1 MGIVPRFRY
10 ILVTDSLMD
19 ILTMDE
25 LKAVLAHEMGHARH
39 RHLLFYLLFFIG
51 YMVISFGLFDFLFV
65 FLATQPAF
73 MEPLQ
78 AGEPHA
84 TSLFYFIFSLPMLIS
99 MLIYFRFIMGFFMRN
114 FERQAD
120 LFSARVMGTPSPTV
134 TSLEKIAFLSGK
146 IRDLPSWHHFSIR
159 QRVDCLQETLRDPGL
174 IRRHNRFIRK
184 CVGLYVVGIL
194 ALGYLFNFST
204 FKEQISYRFIGKA
217 INQQLARDPDNIM
230 LYQNLAMI
238 YHNLGKYALAMEAY
252 ERILDLDLFQPTALN
267 NYAWLLVTVP
277 DENLRDEKKGLDLAV
292 KAAALKKEPYI
303 LDTLAEAYY
312 ANGMFAEAVRTIQE
326 AIGMARENTPYYQ
339 RQLKKFREAQ
349 KAGQSVE

>member
-1 MGIVPRFRY
+1 
-10 ILVTDSLMD
+10 
-19 ILTMDE
+19 
-25 LKAVLAHEMGHARH
+25 
-39 RHLLFYLLFFIG
+39 
-51 YMVISFGLFDFLFV
+51 VISFGLFDFLFV

-78 AGEPHA
+78 AGESHA
-84 TSLFYFIFSLPMLIS
+84 TSLFYFIFSLPMLLS
-99 MLIYFRFIMGFFMRN
+99 MLVYFRFIMGFFMRN

-120 LFSARVMGTPSPTV
+120 LYSAGVMGTPSPTI

-174 IRRHNRFIRK
+174 VRRHNRFVRK
-184 CVGLYVVGIL
+184 WVGLYVACLL

-217 INQQLARDPDNIM
+217 INQQLVKDPDNIM
-230 LYQNLAMI
+230 LHQNMAMI
-238 YHNLGKYALAMEAY
+238 YHNLGKYALAMETY
-252 ERILDLDLFQPTALN
+252 ERILELDLFQPTALN

-277 DENLRDEKKGLDLAV
+277 DKNLRDRKKGLELAIR
-292 KAAALKKEPYI
+292 AAALKKEPYI

-312 ANGMFAEAVRTIQE
+312 ANGRYTEAVRTIQE
-326 AIGMARENTPYYQ
+326 AIGMAGENQSYYL
-339 RQLKKFREAQ
+339 RQLKKFREARKQ
-349 KAGQSVE
+349 KAEPSVE